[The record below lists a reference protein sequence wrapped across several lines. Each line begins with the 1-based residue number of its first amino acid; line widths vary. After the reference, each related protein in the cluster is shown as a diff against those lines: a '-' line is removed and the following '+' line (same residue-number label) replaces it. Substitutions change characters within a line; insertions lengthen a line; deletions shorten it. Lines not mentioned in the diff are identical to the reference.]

1 LSSAVPGCGLQGAS
15 LQTSDAPPLQPNRPE
30 MPRRPSRTLSG
41 PSFDRDLAEKYPL
54 TFLVA
59 EDNKINRKI
68 LVTMLGRL
76 GYKDIYEAFNGKEA
90 VRIMSE
96 VLSGRSPISTT
107 AITPGTVSAG
117 ASNKV
122 LPHANPLFNSKQ
134 NPIDVILMDLW
145 MPDMDGY
152 QATER
157 IIDMVEDHRKQI
169 SMRNP
174 NMCLP
179 SCPTVLAVSA
189 DVTDEA
195 LQRATNVGM
204 EGYMTKPYKL
214 TDLERLIVE
223 FCWKRGQCQL

>member
-1 LSSAVPGCGLQGAS
+1 
-15 LQTSDAPPLQPNRPE
+15 
-30 MPRRPSRTLSG
+30 
-41 PSFDRDLAEKYPL
+41 L

-90 VRIMSE
+90 VRIMGE
-96 VLSGRSPISTT
+96 VLSGRSPICTTT
-107 AITPGTVSAG
+107 AMMPDKVSAG
-117 ASNKV
+117 ASNSV
-122 LPHANPLFNSKQ
+122 GTHATPLSGSKP
-134 NPIDVILMDLW
+134 NAIDVILMDLW

-157 IIDMVEDHRKQI
+157 ILDIVEDHRKQM

-179 SCPTVLAVSA
+179 ICPTVLAVTA

-223 FCWKRGQCQL
+223 FCWKREQCQL